1 MANLH
6 IMPVE
11 KFTKNFIERME
22 KLFPKYCNEYIAL
35 YRKGTDIPKD
45 YPENVKFMLAGNKS
59 YGYILKRA
67 QKNKS
72 LFLHNISYLNNKLL
86 LTFAILSKI
95 KKVYWIM
102 WGQDL
107 YCYRTAKSKLNE
119 FCRRR
124 LIRNLRG
131 IIFHVKGDYDLAKK
145 WYNTKAMYFRG
156 GYSSD
161 FSVFE
166 KFNPKLNHR
175 EDVSEVCRIQVGNS
189 ASPLNRH
196 IDAFEK
202 LKKLDL
208 NNVEIY
214 VPLSYAGRKEYIESV
229 IEKGKAFWGD
239 KFFPIIDF
247 MSGEEYSQYLN
258 SIDISIFNM
267 DRQMALGNI
276 TQLALMGKKVYINDY
291 TTSWDFYNEHGVKL
305 FAFNKIDFDNRDIIR
320 NDFLKPLS
328 FEEKIQNFEMTKK
341 RHKQFYHNW
350 KKIFDDAR

>member
-6 IMPVE
+6 IIPVE
-11 KFTKNFIERME
+11 KFTKNFIERTE
-22 KLFPKYCNEYIAL
+22 KLFPEYCNKYIAL
-35 YRKGTDIPKD
+35 YREGTEIPKD
-45 YPENVKFMLAGNKS
+45 YPENVEFVLAGNKS
-59 YGYILKRA
+59 YCYILLRA
-67 QKNKS
+67 LKHKS

-95 KKVYWIM
+95 KKAYWIM

-107 YCYRTAKSKLNE
+107 YCYRTSKSKLNE
-119 FCRRR
+119 FCRGR

-131 IIFHVKGDYDLAKK
+131 IIFHVKGDYELAKK

-175 EDVSEVCRIQVGNS
+175 EDVSEVYRIQVGNS
-189 ASPLNRH
+189 ASPQNRH

-214 VPLSYAGRKEYIESV
+214 VPLSYAGSKEYIESV

-239 KFFPIIDF
+239 KFFPLIDF

-258 SIDISIFNM
+258 SIDIAIFNM

-276 TQLALMGKKVYINDY
+276 TRLALMGKKVYINDY
-291 TTSWDFYNEHGVKL
+291 TTSWDFYNEHGVRIY
-305 FAFNKIDFDNRDIIR
+305 AFNNFDFDNPETIS
-320 NDFLKPLS
+320 DFLKPLS
-328 FEEKIQNFEMTKK
+328 FEEKIKNFETTKK
-341 RHKQFYHNW
+341 RIEMHYENW
-350 KKIFDDAR
+350 KKIFDDAK